1 MAAFN
6 AIHDYVSAVHPR
18 LLSVK
23 DRLRHGMY
31 VQEEELLPPETIL
44 MVSNAWSEPATVKEH
59 KDWVTSRRSNFQI
72 NSIQEAVV
80 P

>member
-23 DRLRHGMY
+23 DRLRHGIDAW
-31 VQEEELLPPETIL
+31 EEGLLPPETIL
-44 MVSNAWSEPATVKEH
+44 MVSNALGEPATVKEH

-72 NSIQEAVV
+72 NSVQESVV